1 MFKSLIQ
8 PLQLFIKGATG
19 KDRHRSHKL
28 TQQLMQLQIAYDSL
42 QEDCTALQQK
52 HSALKHQH
60 TQLKAQQA
68 QLEARHALIKTKYEE
83 LKKESNTLIGI
94 ADSEVKEW
102 LAENEKLRSQLGQVQ
117 AEKDALAGEVIV
129 LEHKLSLEKFAY
141 SADSSDATS
150 AGAEAELALI
160 DGELID
166 LSNISLALVG
176 GHETTHRKVKEELEK
191 YGLKRCVHVPPHS
204 RESNSR
210 DQVKDKI
217 SNCDLVVTIT
227 SYLNH
232 SLSESVKKLKAS
244 HVLAGEV
251 IWLHSHGKSSV
262 VRTVLDYFSDYP
274 SAA

>member
-8 PLQLFIKGATG
+8 PLQLFLKGATG
-19 KDRHRSHKL
+19 KDRHYNQKL
-28 TQQLMQLQIAYDSL
+28 RQQLIQLQVAYDGL
-42 QEDCTALQQK
+42 QEDRASMQQR
-52 HSALKHQH
+52 HGALKTKHG
-60 TQLKAQQA
+60 QLKAQYT
-68 QLEARHALIKTKYEE
+68 QLEAKHNKLLGRYDE
-83 LKKESNTLIGI
+83 LKKESNALVTI
-94 ADSEVKEW
+94 ADGEAQEW
-102 LAENEKLRSQLGQVQ
+102 LTENAELRSQLEALE
-117 AEKDALAGEVIV
+117 AEKNALAGRVIV
-129 LEHKLSLEKFAY
+129 LEHKIDLEKFSRDA
-141 SADSSDATS
+141 ADYEALATS
-150 AGAEAELALI
+150 EPELAI
-160 DGELID
+160 VDGEFVD
-166 LSNISLALVG
+166 LSNFSLALVG

-232 SLSESVKKLKAS
+232 SLSESVKKLKAN

-262 VRTVLDYFSDYP
+262 VKTVLNYFSESP
-274 SAA
+274 SVA